1 MRFISTV
8 ALVIAVA
15 APVQAQQGSLEVKN
29 EVLREVET
37 IAADGTKLTQVKPAG
52 TVLPGHEIIYLTTV
66 KNIGK
71 QPAENVV
78 VDNPIP
84 EHTHFKSNSMFGSG
98 TRVEASVDGGKQ
110 FASFEALQVT
120 AADGSKRAAEA
131 RDVTNLR
138 FVMIDPLPPGK
149 ERRVGFRAVLR

>member
-1 MRFISTV
+1 MRLIAAMS
-8 ALVIAVA
+8 LVITIVG
-15 APVQAQQGSLEVKN
+15 PVQAQPGNLEVKN

-37 IAADGTKLTQVKPAG
+37 IAADGSKILQIKPAG
-52 TVLPGHEIIYLTTV
+52 TILPGHEVIYLTTV

-84 EHTHFKSNSMFGSG
+84 EHTRFKSNSTFGQG
-98 TRVEASVDGGKQ
+98 TRLEASVDGGKQ
-110 FASFEALQVT
+110 FARFESLQVT

-138 FVMIDPLPPGK
+138 FILTEALPPGS
-149 ERRVGFRAVLR
+149 ERRVGFRAILQ